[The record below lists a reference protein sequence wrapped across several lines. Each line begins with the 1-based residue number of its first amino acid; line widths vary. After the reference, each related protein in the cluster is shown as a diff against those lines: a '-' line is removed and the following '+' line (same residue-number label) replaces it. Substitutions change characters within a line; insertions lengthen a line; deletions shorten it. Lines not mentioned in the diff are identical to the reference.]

1 MPIAWPARLR
11 GRLTLALAASLVL
24 HGVAALGLYLVGR
37 PVTIV
42 AVKRGE
48 PLFVELPET
57 PDRAPAGNP
66 AERRP
71 GPRALETRRAP
82 APPAV
87 RPVPLPVPVPPPP
100 EPERAAP
107 PPPAAPVVASR
118 PAEPPATRPAPTPEP
133 PVPPSPPPAASRPE
147 PAPAPAPATV
157 PSTPEPASPSP
168 APSVAA
174 VPARPSV
181 PSGGVAA
188 PPPAAPA
195 AGSPASTGSSSLVAA
210 APSGPPAPPPPPPPV
225 DIRSALRG
233 GAGGRGDGRGGI
245 EGEPVPLDTPDA
257 RYSEYFDRVRRMIKE
272 RWGYPCVKNA
282 VTRECEY
289 KTASLI
295 VEFGIAK
302 DGRVPFVTVRQSSGW
317 PIYDDYAVNAIK
329 LAAPFPPIPDAVSR
343 TGLPVLARFNYIVDT
358 SLTNLLR

>member
-1 MPIAWPARLR
+1 MRVAWPVRLR
-11 GRLTLALAASLVL
+11 GRLALALAASLAV
-24 HGVAALGLYLVGR
+24 HGLLALALWHLGR
-37 PVTIV
+37 PLTVV

-57 PDRAPAGNP
+57 PDQAPAGNP
-66 AERRP
+66 AERRL
-71 GPRALETRRAP
+71 GPPPTP
-82 APPAV
+82 APRPVA
-87 RPVPLPVPVPPPP
+87 RPVP
-100 EPERAAP
+100 
-107 PPPAAPVVASR
+107 
-118 PAEPPATRPAPTPEP
+118 
-133 PVPPSPPPAASRPE
+133 SRPE
-147 PAPAPAPATV
+147 P
-157 PSTPEPASPSP
+157 
-168 APSVAA
+168 
-174 VPARPSV
+174 PARPG
-181 PSGGVAA
+181 PQPVAPPPGPAVVAARPAPPTPVA
-188 PPPAAPA
+188 PPPAAPTPPVA
-195 AGSPASTGSSSLVAA
+195 ESPAPPDPARAPAPAEPAPAATPVAA
-210 APSGPPAPPPPPPPV
+210 APSGPEPVAGAAAAGPPPAAAPAPGNAPTQVAALPPGGPSGPPPV

-282 VTRECEY
+282 LTRECEY
-289 KTASLI
+289 KTASLV

-329 LAAPFPPIPDAVSR
+329 LAAPFPPIPDAISKK
-343 TGLPVLARFNYIVDT
+343 GLPVLARFNYIVDT